1 MYGSLLRLQ
10 AFSHEHQQSLVNL
23 KVSEPKSREVPM
35 GFSKQRFEN
44 EIYREVVI
52 LNKEQTKELTTI
64 YVGLYR

>member
-1 MYGSLLRLQ
+1 MHGSLLRLQ

-23 KVSEPKSREVPM
+23 KVSKPKSREVLI

-52 LNKEQTKELTTI
+52 LNKEQTKGLTTI